1 MEGTTPIKEA
11 GDASRRWIT
20 SVALLGAGLM
30 AGGVLAGSQLAQAA
44 NSSSSA
50 NGSNASAAVAPAAM
64 THGPGEKLLTGT
76 AADKVRAAALDAVP
90 GGTIIRVETD
100 SDGSTYEAHIQKADG
115 SDVTVKLDADFHVTD
130 TIDGFGG
137 GPGAPQSRSR
147 LQPSCLG

>member
-1 MEGTTPIKEA
+1 MDGTTPIKKA

-44 NSSSSA
+44 NGSSSS
-50 NGSNASAAVAPAAM
+50 NGSNAPAVAPADM

-76 AADKVRAAALDAVP
+76 TADKVEAAALEAVP

-100 SDGSTYEAHIQKADG
+100 SDGSAYEAHVQKADG
-115 SDVTVKLDADFHVTD
+115 SDVTVKVDANFNVSD

-137 GPGAPQSRSR
+137 DPGAPQAP
-147 LQPSCLG
+147 PSTGTGA